1 MGDRSRMEVKFR
13 GVRRFT
19 GGLIAGVRLAI
30 PMMTQSITFLLII
43 AWTGYASPALA
54 GRPVYR
60 CTQNGQTILG
70 DTPCQDT
77 AAAASGAGSQSSTV
91 IVGSP
96 SMMGAWRAEAQFQ
109 GAERGQ
115 PLEGA
120 HFVVPLALTFSE
132 DGKVSGKS
140 TDNGCQLLGLWTAG
154 ATPRLF
160 MLDITLNSCRH
171 AELNR
176 RYSGTVTIRLVDES
190 AQLLLLADTVPTPGQ
205 TLRRYHVEATLRR

>member
-1 MGDRSRMEVKFR
+1 MGDRSRMEVKVQ

-30 PMMTQSITFLLII
+30 PMMIQSITFLLI
-43 AWTGYASPALA
+43 AWIGFASPALA

-77 AAAASGAGSQSSTV
+77 AAAASVAGSQSSTA

-96 SMMGAWRAEAQFQ
+96 SLAGAWRAQAQFQ
-109 GAERGQ
+109 GTERGQ
-115 PLEGA
+115 LVEEA
-120 HFVVPLALTFSE
+120 RFVVPLALTFSE

-140 TDNGCQLLGLWTAG
+140 TDNGCQLSGLWTAG

-160 MLDITLNSCRH
+160 MLDITLIGCPH

-176 RYSGTVTIRLVDES
+176 RYSGTVTIRPVDES
-190 AQLLLLADTVPTPGQ
+190 ARLSLVADTVPTPGQ
-205 TLRRYHVEATLRR
+205 TMRRYDVEATLRR